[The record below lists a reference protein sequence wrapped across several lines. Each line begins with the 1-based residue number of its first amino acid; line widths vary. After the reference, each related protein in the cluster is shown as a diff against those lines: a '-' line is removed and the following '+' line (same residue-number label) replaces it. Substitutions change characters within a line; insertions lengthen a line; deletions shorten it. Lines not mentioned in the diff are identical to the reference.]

1 MIAIIAMMVYSV
13 VAEIPMKPFLDADFL
28 LHGDTAKRLFHNFA
42 AGRPI
47 YDYHNHLSPRVLWE
61 VKLWQEQ

>member
-1 MIAIIAMMVYSV
+1 
-13 VAEIPMKPFLDADFL
+13 MKPFLDADFL